1 MCSALNIVVSML
13 ESRIG
18 KREAHQMIC
27 ILLLLFGVSRKNI
40 QERIGASHTTL
51 CKYSQFINSDK
62 ISELFDANLYRP
74 VSELEKF
81 SEQIEKDFEANPPKT
96 RAEAKERIK
105 KLTGIE
111 RSLSQVGKF
120 LKKKGFNARAVGFLP
135 SKVSIEAQKDFLT
148 DKLLPAI
155 QAAKAGIIELFFMDA
170 SHFVQGGVPSRVW
183 SKVRMWVK
191 TGSGRKRFN
200 VLGALN
206 FISKKIE
213 TISNDAYITSTS
225 VVLML
230 EKLAENYAGRP
241 IKIILDNARYQKC
254 KLVMDKATELKIE
267 LLFLPT
273 YSPNLNLIE
282 RVWKFVKTKVLGAA
296 YIETFTEYCQTISNF
311 IDTISTENANKMDSL
326 VSDKFQLF
334 DKCQTLNNSSL

>member
-1 MCSALNIVVSML
+1 MN
-13 ESRIG
+13 
-18 KREAHQMIC
+18 
-27 ILLLLFGVSRKNI
+27 
-40 QERIGASHTTL
+40 
-51 CKYSQFINSDK
+51 
-62 ISELFDANLYRP
+62 
-74 VSELEKF
+74 
-81 SEQIEKDFEANPPKT
+81 IEK
-96 RAEAKERIK
+96 
-105 KLTGIE
+105 
-111 RSLSQVGKF
+111 
-120 LKKKGFNARAVGFLP
+120 
-135 SKVSIEAQKDFLT
+135 QKDFLT
-148 DKLLPAI
+148 DVLLPEI

-213 TISNDAYITSTS
+213 TVSNDTYITSTS

-230 EKLAENYAGRP
+230 EKLAKNYAGKS
-241 IKIILDNARYQKC
+241 IKIILDNAKYQKC
-254 KLVMDKATELKIE
+254 KLVIDKATELKIE

-296 YIETFTEYCQTISNF
+296 YIETFTEYCQTLSSF
-311 IDTISTENANKMDSL
+311 INSISTENAKKMDSL
-326 VSDKFQLF
+326 VTDKFQLF
-334 DKCQTLNNSSL
+334 DKCHTLDNSNL